1 MKNKIVTFGEC
12 MLELSQ
18 LNGQDYRL
26 AYGGD
31 TLNSAVYMARAG
43 ADVSFLTALGTDK
56 YSDYLIDNWRQ
67 EGVGTE
73 LVSRF
78 DGKVPGLYIINTDDV
93 GERSFEYWRQAA
105 PVKDLIK
112 LKPEALTALAGVDIF
127 YLSGIT
133 LSLFDADDRRV
144 IVDFLTAHRT
154 RGGLVAFDTNYRAKG
169 WESPAHARD
178 AITAILAQVD
188 IALPSFDDEQELF
201 GFASVDACVAHYR
214 QLGVNEV
221 VIKDGKNGCYTL
233 IDGELSHHALEI
245 VVKPI
250 DTTSAGDSFNGAY
263 IAAKS
268 LGKSVAESIA
278 DGQACAAYVIQHPGA
293 IVDREN
299 IKPWDKTCENY
310 NDKISIVG
318 FYLYCVRFLQ

>member
-18 LNGQDYRL
+18 FGGQDYRL

-43 ADVSFLTALGTDK
+43 ADVSFLTALGCDQ
-56 YSDYLIDNWRQ
+56 YSDYLIGRWRQ

-73 LVSRF
+73 LVRRF
-78 DGKVPGLYIINTDDV
+78 DGKVPGLYIIATDDN

-112 LKPEALTALAGVDIF
+112 LKPEALTELADVAIF

-133 LSLFDADDRRV
+133 LSLFDTADRRA
-144 IVDFLTAHRT
+144 ILEFLTAHRA
-154 RGGLVAFDTNYRAKG
+154 RGGVVAFDTNYRAKG
-169 WESPAHARD
+169 WQSPAQAQD
-178 AITAILAQVD
+178 AISTILAQVD

-201 GFASVDACVAHYR
+201 GFATIDACVEHYR

-221 VIKDGKNGCYTL
+221 VIKDGKNGCYSL
-233 IDGELSHHALEI
+233 INGELSRHPLKTI
-245 VVKPI
+245 VKPV

-268 LGKSVAESIA
+268 LGKSVADSIV

-299 IKPWDKTCENY
+299 IKH
-310 NDKISIVG
+310 
-318 FYLYCVRFLQ
+318 